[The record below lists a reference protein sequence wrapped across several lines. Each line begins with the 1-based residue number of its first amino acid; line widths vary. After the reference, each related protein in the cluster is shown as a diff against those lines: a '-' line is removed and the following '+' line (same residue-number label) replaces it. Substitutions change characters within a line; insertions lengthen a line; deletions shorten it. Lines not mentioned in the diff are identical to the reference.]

1 MVNTINITIL
11 FVITSID
18 IIIVTITML
27 VFIVTAIIRE
37 ELVEFEAG
45 LKRGKVFVP
54 VLTKEEQEQE
64 RRKAEIAEKVK

>member
-54 VLTKEEQEQE
+54 VLTKEEEEQE

>member
-1 MVNTINITIL
+1 
-11 FVITSID
+11 
-18 IIIVTITML
+18 ML

-64 RRKAEIAEKVK
+64 RRKKEIAEKVK

>member
-1 MVNTINITIL
+1 
-11 FVITSID
+11 
-18 IIIVTITML
+18 ML
-27 VFIVTAIIRE
+27 VVIVTAMIRE

-64 RRKAEIAEKVK
+64 RRNAEIAEKVK

>member
-1 MVNTINITIL
+1 
-11 FVITSID
+11 
-18 IIIVTITML
+18 ML
-27 VFIVTAIIRE
+27 VFIIVAAIIRE

-54 VLTKEEQEQE
+54 VLTKEEEEQE

>member
-1 MVNTINITIL
+1 
-11 FVITSID
+11 
-18 IIIVTITML
+18 ML
-27 VFIVTAIIRE
+27 VVIVIAMIRE

>member
-1 MVNTINITIL
+1 
-11 FVITSID
+11 
-18 IIIVTITML
+18 ML
-27 VFIVTAIIRE
+27 VFIVTATIRE

-54 VLTKEEQEQE
+54 VLTKEEEEQE

>member
-1 MVNTINITIL
+1 
-11 FVITSID
+11 
-18 IIIVTITML
+18 ML
-27 VFIVTAIIRE
+27 VVIVTATIRE